1 MQTQFYITCEGLEIC
16 LCFRYPKAVMELIE
30 ELSHGIVEP
39 YREKQKSRIQ
49 RTFVSGSDAAGAKVT
64 KGIRY

>member
-1 MQTQFYITCEGLEIC
+1 
-16 LCFRYPKAVMELIE
+16 MELIE

-49 RTFVSGSDAAGAKVT
+49 RTFISGSDAAGAKVT